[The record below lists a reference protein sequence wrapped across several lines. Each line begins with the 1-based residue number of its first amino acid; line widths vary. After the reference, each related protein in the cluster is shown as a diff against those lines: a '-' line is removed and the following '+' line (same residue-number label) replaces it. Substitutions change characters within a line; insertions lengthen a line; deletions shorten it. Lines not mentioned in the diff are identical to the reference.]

1 MPDKRPIAVTG
12 IGPVT
17 PIGTGVD
24 GFWDAILEGRSGAG
38 PITKFDTSAYPVH
51 FGGEVSDF
59 DIADYLHPRRARRM
73 GRFTQLAYAATKL
86 ALEHA
91 KLDPQDFDP
100 ARIGVVIGSGIG
112 GIALT
117 EEEHTVLREKGPR
130 FVSPELIAKMIPNAS
145 AGAIAIEFGF
155 QGPND
160 CTVTA
165 CASSGHA
172 MARAIDL
179 LRSGAADI
187 VITGGTEASLTPL
200 SLAAFCTAR
209 ALSKRNDEPERASRP
224 FDADRDGF
232 VMSEGAT
239 VLVLEA
245 MDVAQT
251 RGAPVLAELKGYGLS
266 ADAHHIVMP
275 HPEGEGAASCMD
287 QALNDSGLSPGDI
300 GYISAHGTS
309 TNLGDVA
316 ETKAIRKVFG
326 DNPPPVSSTKS
337 MTGHLLGA
345 AGSTAAAATILGL
358 IHQTLPPNINYE
370 TPDPAIDL
378 DIVANRPREAKV
390 DAAISN
396 AFGFGGHNVS
406 VVLAKP

>member
-1 MPDKRPIAVTG
+1 ESLRSEEGFEGPRIVVPDVHRALADLLPRLYPPERPKPGVHPSAVVAEDATLG
-12 IGPVT
+12 RDVAIG
-17 PIGTGVD
+17 
-24 GFWDAILEGRSGAG
+24 AC
-38 PITKFDTSAYPVH
+38 
-51 FGGEVSDF
+51 
-59 DIADYLHPRRARRM
+59 
-73 GRFTQLAYAATKL
+73 
-86 ALEHA
+86 
-91 KLDPQDFDP
+91 
-100 ARIGVVIGSGIG
+100 VVIGSGIG

-117 EEEHTVLREKGPR
+117 EEEHTVLGEKGPR
-130 FVSPELIAKMIPNAS
+130 FVSPELIAKMIPNAA

-172 MARAIDL
+172 IARAVDL

-187 VITGGTEASLTPL
+187 IITGGTEASLTPL

-209 ALSKRNDEPERASRP
+209 ALSKRNDDPEHASRP

-239 VLVLEA
+239 VLILEA
-245 MDVAQT
+245 MDVAT
-251 RGAPVLAELKGYGLS
+251 ERGAPVLAEVMGYGLS

-275 HPEGEGAASCMD
+275 HPEGEGAASCMN
-287 QALNDSGLSPGDI
+287 QALNDSDLRPQDI

-309 TNLGDVA
+309 TNLGDIA

-326 DNPPPVSSTKS
+326 DSPPPVSSTKS

-345 AGSTAAAATILGL
+345 AATTAAAATILGL
-358 IHQTLPPNINYE
+358 KHQILPPNINYE

-378 DIVANRPREAKV
+378 DIVANKPREAKV

-406 VVLAKP
+406 VILAKS